1 MKIKFIYLIYLVS
14 FLYIFNF
21 SIQESYAQ
29 YSERHSDYYE
39 GVLLDTVRAG
49 RFDMGKMWTFDNP
62 PLDYFEEAY
71 SFRPTKEWLDN
82 ARMSALRFGS
92 WCSAS
97 FVSEDGLIM
106 TNHHCADGNV
116 TQVTREGEDLHATG
130 FYEVT
135 LKDEREVPGLYVDQ
149 LVQIIDVTQ
158 EIKDAENQGKDD
170 DEKQSLKKKKIREL
184 EQMYRKDLN
193 LNCSVVEFYNGGEYS
208 LYAYKRYSDVRLVF
222 VPEED
227 IGFFGGDPDNF
238 TYPRYDLD
246 CSFFRVYD
254 EDGKPLQSEHFFK
267 WSPNGA
273 KVGEPIFVVGNP
285 ASTDRLNTVAQL
297 EFDRDFQY
305 RLISSYMTGV
315 LNIYY
320 ELMEAFP
327 ERKSEFYS
335 EVMNF
340 ANSQKSIE
348 GTYKGLN
355 NPILLERKKDFE
367 WKFKQAVN
375 SNPELNA
382 KYGNLWDEI
391 SNIKKEQAKIFP
403 EYSAFNVN
411 PYSNSIYLN
420 TANDIYNEIKSNDEI
435 EISEV
440 LELYPEDFDKEFED
454 RMLELEIKML
464 KELLGAD
471 NELMQE
477 LVGDRTGKDAVKYL
491 LNNSSLKS
499 KEDLEAFAKKG
510 KSEMLNSDPFI
521 RYISK
526 TQDKFNELEEQYREL
541 NIKERKLTDKLGQAL
556 FDVYGNTI
564 PPDATFTLRIS
575 DGVIK
580 PYDYNGTVTPTK
592 TTFYGMYDRYYSFNK
607 EFPWILPDR
616 WVNPPPEFDLE
627 TPLNFVSTNDISG
640 GNSGSPVINQ
650 YGEIIGL
657 AFDGNIESLSGD
669 FIYTSE
675 TGRTVSVD
683 SEGMMEAIQ
692 DLYKV
697 TRLSEELKNGKMV
710 SGN

>member
-1 MKIKFIYLIYLVS
+1 MKIKFICLIYLVS
-14 FLYIFNF
+14 SLYIFNF
-21 SIQESYAQ
+21 SVQESYAQ
-29 YSERHSDYYE
+29 YSERHSNYYE
-39 GVLLDTVRAG
+39 GVDLDTVRAG

-71 SFRPTKEWLDN
+71 NFRPTKEWLDN
-82 ARMSALRFGS
+82 VRMSALRFGS
-92 WCSAS
+92 WCSSS

-130 FYEVT
+130 FYAVT
-135 LKDEREVPGLYVDQ
+135 LQDEREVPGLYVDQ

-170 DEKQSLKKKKIREL
+170 EERQGLKRKKIREL
-184 EQMYRKDLN
+184 EQQYRKDLG
-193 LNCSVVEFYNGGEYS
+193 LNCDVVEFYNGGEYS

-222 VPEED
+222 APEENV
-227 IGFFGGDPDNF
+227 GFFGGDPDNF

-254 EDGKPLQSEHFFK
+254 EDGKPLKSEHFFK

-297 EFDRDFQY
+297 KFDRDFQY

-320 ELMEAFP
+320 ELMVAFP
-327 ERKSEFYS
+327 ERKAEFYS

-391 SNIKKEQAKIFP
+391 SIIKKEQAKIFP

-440 LELYPEDFDKEFED
+440 LDLYPEDFDKEFED
-454 RMLELEIKML
+454 RVLELEIKML

-471 NELMQE
+471 NPLMQE

-491 LNNSSLKS
+491 LNNSALKS
-499 KEDLEAFAKKG
+499 KEDLEALAKKG

-526 TQDKFNELEEQYREL
+526 TQDKFNEFEEQYREL

-607 EFPWILPDR
+607 EFPWTLPDR

-650 YGEIIGL
+650 HGEIIGL
-657 AFDGNIESLSGD
+657 AFDGNIESLSGN
-669 FIYTSE
+669 FIFTSE

-683 SEGMMEAIQ
+683 SEGLMEAIQ
-692 DLYKV
+692 DLYKA

>member
-1 MKIKFIYLIYLVS
+1 
-14 FLYIFNF
+14 
-21 SIQESYAQ
+21 
-29 YSERHSDYYE
+29 
-39 GVLLDTVRAG
+39 
-49 RFDMGKMWTFDNP
+49 
-62 PLDYFEEAY
+62 
-71 SFRPTKEWLDN
+71 
-82 ARMSALRFGS
+82 MSALRFGS

-97 FVSEDGLIM
+97 FVSADGLIM

-130 FYEVT
+130 FYAVT

-149 LVQIIDVTQ
+149 LVKIIDVTQ

-170 DEKQSLKKKKIREL
+170 EERHSLKRKKIREL
-184 EQMYRKDLN
+184 EQKYRKDLG

-222 VPEED
+222 VPEEN

-254 EDGKPLQSEHFFK
+254 ENGNPLKSEHFFK

-273 KVGEPIFVVGNP
+273 KVSEPIFVVGNP
-285 ASTDRLNTVAQL
+285 ASTDRLSTVSQL

-315 LNIYY
+315 INIYY

-335 EVMNF
+335 DVMNF

-348 GTYKGLN
+348 GTYRGLN
-355 NPILLERKKDFE
+355 NPVLLERKKDFE

-382 KYGNLWDEI
+382 KYGNLWNEI
-391 SNIKKEQAKIFP
+391 DVIKQKQAKIFP

-411 PYSNSIYLN
+411 PYSSSIYLN
-420 TANDIYNEIKSNDEI
+420 TANDIYNEIKSKDEI
-435 EISEV
+435 NISDV
-440 LELYPEDFDKEFED
+440 LDLYPEDFDKEFED
-454 RMLELEIKML
+454 RILALDIKTL
-464 KELLGAD
+464 RELLGAD
-471 NELMQE
+471 NELVKE
-477 LVGDRTGKDAVKYL
+477 LAGDRTGKDAVKYL
-491 LNNSSLKS
+491 LNNSALKS
-499 KEDLEAFAKKG
+499 KEDLEALAKKG
-510 KSEMLNSDPFI
+510 KKELISSDPLI
-521 RYISK
+521 RFISK
-526 TQDKFNELEEQYREL
+526 TQERFYALDEQYREL

-607 EFPWILPDR
+607 EFPWTLPER
-616 WVNPPPEFDLE
+616 LVNPPPGFDLE
-627 TPLNFVSTNDISG
+627 TPLNFVSTHDISRGNPG
-640 GNSGSPVINQ
+640 GPVINQ
-650 YGEIIGL
+650 NASII
-657 AFDGNIESLSGD
+657 
-669 FIYTSE
+669 
-675 TGRTVSVD
+675 V
-683 SEGMMEAIQ
+683 
-692 DLYKV
+692 
-697 TRLSEELKNGKMV
+697 
-710 SGN
+710 

>member
-1 MKIKFIYLIYLVS
+1 MKIKFICLIYLVS
-14 FLYIFNF
+14 SLYIFNL
-21 SIQESYAQ
+21 SVQESYAQ

-71 SFRPTKEWLDN
+71 SFIPTKEWLDN
-82 ARMSALRFGS
+82 VRMSALRFGS

-130 FYEVT
+130 FYAVT

-170 DEKQSLKKKKIREL
+170 EEKQSLKKKKIREI
-184 EQMYRKDLN
+184 EQKFRKDLN

-222 VPEED
+222 APEEN

-254 EDGKPLQSEHFFK
+254 ENGKPLKSEHFFK

-348 GTYKGLN
+348 GSYKGLN

-375 SNPELNA
+375 SNPELNS

-403 EYSAFNVN
+403 EYSAYNVN

-420 TANDIYNEIKSNDEI
+420 TAYEIYNEIKSKDEI
-435 EISEV
+435 NVSEV
-440 LELYPEDFDKEFED
+440 FDLYPEDFDKEFED

-491 LNNSSLKS
+491 LNNSALKS
-499 KEDLEAFAKKG
+499 KEDLEALAKKG

-521 RYISK
+521 KYISK

-541 NIKERKLTDKLGQAL
+541 RSKERKLTDKLGQAL

-607 EFPWILPDR
+607 EFPWTLPDR
-616 WVNPPPEFDLE
+616 WINPPPEFDLE

-650 YGEIIGL
+650 YGEIIGV

-683 SEGMMEAIQ
+683 SEGMMEAIR
-692 DLYKV
+692 DLYKA

>member
-1 MKIKFIYLIYLVS
+1 MKIKITFLIYLVS
-14 FLYIFNF
+14 FLCIFNF
-21 SIQESYAQ
+21 SFQESYAQ
-29 YSERHSDYYE
+29 YSERHSNYHE

-71 SFRPTKEWLDN
+71 NFRPTKKWLDN
-82 ARMSALRFGS
+82 VRMSALRFGS

-97 FVSEDGLIM
+97 FVSADGLIM

-130 FYEVT
+130 FYAVT

-149 LVQIIDVTQ
+149 LVKIIDVTQ

-170 DEKQSLKKKKIREL
+170 EERHSLKRKKIREL
-184 EQMYRKDLN
+184 EQKYRKDLG

-222 VPEED
+222 VPEEN

-254 EDGKPLQSEHFFK
+254 ENGNPLKSEHFFK

-285 ASTDRLNTVAQL
+285 ASTDRLSTVSQL

-315 LNIYY
+315 INIYY

-335 EVMNF
+335 DVMNF

-348 GTYKGLN
+348 GTYRGLN
-355 NPILLERKKDFE
+355 NPVLLERKKDFE

-375 SNPELNA
+375 TNPELNA

-391 SNIKKEQAKIFP
+391 DVIKQEQAKIFP

-411 PYSNSIYLN
+411 PYSSSIYLN
-420 TANDIYNEIKSNDEI
+420 TANDIYNEIKSKDEI
-435 EISEV
+435 NISDV
-440 LELYPEDFDKEFED
+440 LDLYPEDFDKEFED
-454 RMLELEIKML
+454 RILALDIKTL
-464 KELLGAD
+464 RELLGAD
-471 NELMQE
+471 NELVKE
-477 LVGDRTGKDAVKYL
+477 LAGDRTGKDAVKYL
-491 LNNSSLKS
+491 LNNSALKS
-499 KEDLEAFAKKG
+499 KEDLEALAKKG
-510 KSEMLNSDPFI
+510 KKELISSDPLI
-521 RYISK
+521 RFISK
-526 TQDKFNELEEQYREL
+526 TQERFYDLDEQYREL

-607 EFPWILPDR
+607 EFPWTLPER
-616 WVNPPPEFDLE
+616 WVNPPSGFDLE

-650 YGEIIGL
+650 KAEIIGV

-675 TGRTVSVD
+675 AGRTVSVD
-683 SEGMMEAIQ
+683 SEGMLEAIQ
-692 DLYKV
+692 DLYKA